1 MIIHISCPRP
11 TGGDRCLP
19 GKGFWQ
25 ALSDGSPSLPAPRQR
40 VGGSSS
46 AVSEAIL
53 VTGTLLLAA
62 FQRGTAGHQG
72 RLLNVYTNCPQ
83 TAFADHPSD
92 QGSVRPV
99 FGEAGVVLV
108 FRDISSAQCYLR

>member
-1 MIIHISCPRP
+1 MIIHISCPQP

-19 GKGFWQ
+19 GKGFRQ
-25 ALSDGSPSLPAPRQR
+25 ALSDGSPSLPAPRQH

-53 VTGTLLLAA
+53 VSTSVPVTA

-72 RLLNVYTNCPQ
+72 RLLNVYTNIYLLYIFICIH
-83 TAFADHPSD
+83 TSCSH
-92 QGSVRPV
+92 QG
-99 FGEAGVVLV
+99 L
-108 FRDISSAQCYLR
+108 LL